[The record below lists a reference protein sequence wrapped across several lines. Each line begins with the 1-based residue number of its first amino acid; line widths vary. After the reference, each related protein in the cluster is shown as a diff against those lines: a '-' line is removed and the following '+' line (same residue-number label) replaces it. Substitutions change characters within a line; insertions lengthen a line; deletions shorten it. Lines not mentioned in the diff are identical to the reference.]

1 MKLFSPPKIPTPA
14 LPATKRMP
22 TATDPAIEAAA
33 QRSRMEALRRKGRL
47 STIMTDKTTGTSGY
61 PSSGV
66 KLGA

>member
-14 LPATKRMP
+14 LPATTRMP
-22 TATDPAIEAAA
+22 NATDPAVAEAA
-33 QRSRMEALRRKGRL
+33 QRTRAEALRRKGRL
-47 STIMTDKTTGTSGY
+47 STIMTDQTTGTAGY